1 MLKGVCFESEILM
14 RRFSYFSTKGDAG
27 FVGKNL
33 DKWSFVSYWF
43 LWHLGCRGVRRL
55 PCPLFFHLKRSP
67 PSNDPFFYEM
77 SLINEMSPRITRVLV
92 VPFSFMRFGA
102 LKG

>member
-1 MLKGVCFESEILM
+1 M
-14 RRFSYFSTKGDAG
+14 GDAG
-27 FVGKNL
+27 FVGNIL
-33 DKWSFVSYWF
+33 INSLSLVVGFYGILGEEGVVVFPAPFLSFEKV
-43 LWHLGCRGVRRL
+43 
-55 PCPLFFHLKRSP
+55 P

-77 SLINEMSPRITRVLV
+77 SLINEMSPRITGVLE